1 MDPGL
6 GPVVVGF
13 VPSPEGRAALE
24 EATRAARESG
34 GRLVIVN
41 SSRAASAVDPDL
53 ATGHDLD
60 EVRRSVDAAGVACTV
75 EHPVGDG
82 DAADELLAAAERHAA
97 RLVVIGLRRRSP
109 VGKLLLGSTAQRVLL
124 RAECPVLAVKA
135 AAAD

>member
-1 MDPGL
+1 VS

-24 EATRAARESG
+24 EATRVAQESG
-34 GRLVIVN
+34 DHLVVLN
-41 SSRAASAVDPDL
+41 STRAASAVDPDL
-53 ATGHDLD
+53 ATGHELD
-60 EVRRSVDAAGVACTV
+60 EVRRTVDAAGVECTV

-82 DAADELLAAAERHAA
+82 DAAEELLAAAERHAA

-124 RAECPVLAVKA
+124 RADCPVLAVKA
-135 AAAD
+135 AATD

>member
-1 MDPGL
+1 MS

-24 EATRAARESG
+24 EATRVARESG
-34 GRLVIVN
+34 AQLVIIN
-41 SSRAASAVDPDL
+41 SSRAASAIDPDL

-60 EVRRSVDAAGVACTV
+60 EVRRSVDAAGVACSV

-82 DAADELLAAAERHAA
+82 DAAEELLAAAERHAA

-124 RAECPVLAVKA
+124 RADCLVLAVKA
-135 AAAD
+135 AATA

>member
-1 MDPGL
+1 MS

-24 EATRAARESG
+24 EATRVARESG
-34 GRLVIVN
+34 AQLVIIN
-41 SSRAASAVDPDL
+41 SSRAASAIDPDL

-82 DAADELLAAAERHAA
+82 QRTEPGPGDDLD
-97 RLVVIGLRRRSP
+97 
-109 VGKLLLGSTAQRVLL
+109 AQREPTSGHHDVGEGHVLGV
-124 RAECPVLAVKA
+124 RGDVGHRRPGEVRR
-135 AAAD
+135 

>member
-1 MDPGL
+1 VS

-13 VPSPEGRAALE
+13 VPSSEGRAALE
-24 EATRAARESG
+24 EATRVARESG
-34 GRLVIVN
+34 AQLVIIN
-41 SSRAASAVDPDL
+41 SSRAASAIDPDL

-82 DAADELLAAAERHAA
+82 DAAEELLAAAERHAA

-124 RAECPVLAVKA
+124 RADCPVLAVKA
-135 AAAD
+135 AATA